1 GVLNGL
7 DVNWLLAD
15 VAAGET
21 VTLNL
26 VVRSADGLAD
36 GVEIVAQARGT
47 AAADPRGEQLSNE
60 VRVTV
65 NALRVANLE
74 VLKTPA
80 TVNVLAGESITYT
93 IRVRNVGNAAARNVV
108 VTDALPAGTV
118 FESATAG
125 GVFGG
130 GTVTWNV
137 AEIAAG
143 GEVVLELVLGIP
155 ANTVAGTVIRNI
167 AVADSPDDPDG
178 PKENAPDP
186 DTDVRVETLA
196 NLAIMKRSDTPV
208 AIAGENLA
216 YTITV
221 TNNGPSD
228 AQEVVVTDP
237 IPVGTSFVSADMG
250 GMLANG
256 IVTWNVGTIPAG
268 ETVTLSLVVLVDA
281 NLADGTVISNIA
293 RVESPTDPDTPK
305 ESDPDETPVV
315 NERADLE
322 VIKVADVTTVLPG
335 DTFGY
340 TITIRNTGN
349 APATQVR
356 VSDPLPA
363 GTEFVR
369 ADNGG
374 VFENGVVRWEIPVI
388 AAGESISLRLEVRVS
403 ETITVPSIVNIATA
417 ESPDDPDGPKSNE
430 PGDGV
435 TVDFRADLVIEKIA
449 ESAVVNAGEL
459 VTYTIR
465 VRNIGAGVAENVL
478 VRDVLNPALSFVSA
492 DNAGAF
498 ESGVVTWNL
507 AAIAANETVVLQ
519 LQVRVDPLLTAETT
533 IENIATVISPS
544 DPGGEKASDPEVIT
558 VNPGQTTI
566 EVTKVADSDR
576 VSVGDQLAFTIT
588 VRNTGT
594 SPAIGLIVVDDIPE
608 SLMILSI
615 SGNAVS
621 TGNRIT
627 WTVPVL
633 QPGQQVTLT
642 VVTMVISEGAAIVN
656 TVLVSGEN
664 VPDEEASTDPIGF
677 NTADLE
683 ITKEVSAAVVQVGKQ
698 FEYRLKV
705 RNLSANTANE
715 VIVTDFIPLATRFV
729 DASPSAGT
737 VSYDNTTRVLTWT
750 VDALAG
756 GEEVMLSIRVVAEKA
771 SELVSNTA
779 RVTARERDPDES
791 NNVAN
796 VQHAQLEF
804 RIPNTFTPN
813 GDGIND
819 TFEVPGLE
827 AFFPVR
833 QLLIVNRWGVEV
845 FRSANY
851 ANDWDGG
858 NLNEGTYFYQ
868 FTLRDAQDAE
878 IVLTGYVTILR

>member
-1 GVLNGL
+1 
-7 DVNWLLAD
+7 
-15 VAAGET
+15 
-21 VTLNL
+21 
-26 VVRSADGLAD
+26 
-36 GVEIVAQARGT
+36 
-47 AAADPRGEQLSNE
+47 
-60 VRVTV
+60 
-65 NALRVANLE
+65 
-74 VLKTPA
+74 
-80 TVNVLAGESITYT
+80 
-93 IRVRNVGNAAARNVV
+93 
-108 VTDALPAGTV
+108 
-118 FESATAG
+118 
-125 GVFGG
+125 
-130 GTVTWNV
+130 
-137 AEIAAG
+137 
-143 GEVVLELVLGIP
+143 
-155 ANTVAGTVIRNI
+155 
-167 AVADSPDDPDG
+167 
-178 PKENAPDP
+178 
-186 DTDVRVETLA
+186 
-196 NLAIMKRSDTPV
+196 
-208 AIAGENLA
+208 
-216 YTITV
+216 
-221 TNNGPSD
+221 

-237 IPVGTSFVSADMG
+237 IPMGTTFVSADMG
-250 GMLANG
+250 GMLENG

-281 NLADGTVISNIA
+281 NLADGTIISNIA

-315 NERADLE
+315 NEFADLE

-363 GTEFVR
+363 GTEFVL

-374 VFENGVVRWEIPVI
+374 VFENGVVRWEIPLI
-388 AAGESISLRLEVRVS
+388 AAGESISLRLEVRVT
-403 ETITVPSIVNIATA
+403 ETITESRIVNIATA

-449 ESAVVNAGEL
+449 ESSVVNAGEL

-465 VRNIGAGVAENVL
+465 VRNVGSGEAENVL

-492 DNAGAF
+492 DNGGVF

-576 VSVGDQLAFTIT
+576 VSVGDQLGFTIT
-588 VRNTGT
+588 VRNTGN

-615 SGNAVS
+615 TGNAVS

-633 QPGQQVTLT
+633 QPGQQVVLT
-642 VVTMVISEGAAIVN
+642 VITMVMREGAPIVN
-656 TVLVSGEN
+656 TVFVTGEN

-677 NTADLE
+677 NTADLA

-698 FEYRLKV
+698 FEYRLTV
-705 RNLSANTANE
+705 RNLSTNTANE
-715 VIVTDFIPLATRFV
+715 VVVTDFIPLPTRFV
-729 DASPSAGT
+729 DASPTAGT
-737 VSYDNTTRVLTWT
+737 ASYDNTTRVLTWNIN
-750 VDALAG
+750 ALAG
-756 GEEVMLSIRVVAEKA
+756 GEEVVLTIRVLAERA
-771 SELVSNTA
+771 SDLVSNTA
-779 RVTARERDPDES
+779 RVTARERDPDVS

-827 AFFPVR
+827 AFFPSR

-868 FTLRDAQDAE
+868 FTLRDAQGAE